1 MRLTPL
7 DLRRAQFSAAVR
19 GFNRTEVTSFLFE
32 AADDLELALSTAE
45 RARHEVTA
53 LHAQLAEHR
62 RSASP
67 ARDTVLAAMRHRR
80 RQAEESL
87 EGAIATMRSALD
99 EVRRPDP
106 GLAPRTMSANIIR
119 GRRRPRRLP
128 AAPTA
133 GSCVG
138 YPPPVPA
145 HPPSPDRLTRWSRFR
160 APCRS
165 TAV

>member
-19 GFNRTEVTSFLFE
+19 GFNRTEVTSFLSE

-62 RSASP
+62 RSESP

-80 RQAEESL
+80 REAEESL
-87 EGAIATMRSALD
+87 EGAIARMRSALD

-106 GLAPRTMSANIIR
+106 GLRPPDNVREHHPRPTTTATAASGTDGGIVRRISA
-119 GRRRPRRLP
+119 
-128 AAPTA
+128 A
-133 GSCVG
+133 GPGSS
-138 YPPPVPA
+138 A
-145 HPPSPDRLTRWSRFR
+145 
-160 APCRS
+160 
-165 TAV
+165 